1 MIRMERI
8 YESLMEGLM
17 EDLQDIQLYGD
28 PQGRRTVIEP
38 VAVII
43 SEKVQRTGRI
53 SKGSCSFFMFR
64 DASN

>member
-53 SKGSCSFFMFR
+53 SKGPCSFFMFR

>member
-1 MIRMERI
+1 
-8 YESLMEGLM
+8 MEGLM
-17 EDLQDIQLYGD
+17 EDLQDIQLYGE

-53 SKGSCSFFMFR
+53 SKGSCSLFMFR